1 MVYMM
6 KTRTYSRHPESPFR
20 GFGGPRTPLA
30 HPQETVTLRG
40 EAQIA
45 TTLGL
50 MLLAAR
56 RGGQAPDLSRLAERT
71 DLHYLTDAAARWADE
86 QPPASHD
93 PVFGLTSPE
102 EQWALANLMRSIQ
115 DEGDPITRQAP
126 PVELDTCTHGIP
138 FAQDCAA
145 CDEFAR

>member
-1 MVYMM
+1 MA
-6 KTRTYSRHPESPFR
+6 KPAP
-20 GFGGPRTPLA
+20 
-30 HPQETVTLRG
+30 TVT
-40 EAQIA
+40 
-45 TTLGL
+45 
-50 MLLAAR
+50 
-56 RGGQAPDLSRLAERT
+56 GGQDIEAHVPQKELGPVFK
-71 DLHYLTDAAARWADE
+71 AASGPARWADE

-126 PVELDTCTHGIP
+126 PVEPDTCTHGIP